1 MEGAVNLTLNII
13 KNESKKLTKGEMELL
28 NKIRKLY
35 KDYQAEAYLYVQ
47 PTISNLIPDFIL
59 IDEKRGI
66 SILEVKD
73 WSLSYIKDINKR
85 RVILADRED
94 DNPISKTTQYYNI
107 CNGIISNNDKIYY
120 LADSIYAN
128 TVLTN
133 MSKEDV
139 QVEKIKTSFNS
150 NCINCITKDILANLQ
165 IEDMFSTEINEIS
178 EEEIINIRTSLF
190 PEIKIVKEKINEKD
204 QVIDVDL
211 FSLDEKQESF
221 VRKIPYGHYMITG
234 VPGSGKTQILIAR
247 AIHLIKENPNWNIQ
261 IVTYNLSL
269 TNKIESI
276 LNEIAMDYSNS
287 PILKDVNMA
296 NISVSTFHKMAMRE
310 SRERLPSR
318 LNSEEKNKWFNEI
331 LPQIALQKCKP
342 SYDAVMI
349 DEYQDFKD
357 DWIKVCINLCKKYKY
372 KNYQGREVED
382 INLFMTGDRL
392 QSIYNSKEHS
402 WSKLGI
408 NMQGRSYFLKT
419 CYRTGKE
426 IAHMALKFLQQNEKL
441 QEEVDKF
448 YKSDDEQLTFLDNN
462 NDSIDTIEFV
472 EGEYEEVVSYINELI
487 RNKKYS
493 YNDILIVCNFK
504 NQCEKIKSML
514 PSSIRYNTRFIKE
527 ADKEDMDSCLLTS
540 TYYSAKGLEGKVV
553 ILMDVDY
560 FYGGLDKQK
569 EIMDRKLIY
578 VGMTRASEKL
588 IIHGKN
594 FNKNSFAKE
603 IKNIYD
609 SSFGY
614 A

>member
-1 MEGAVNLTLNII
+1 MTLNII
-13 KNESKKLTKGEMELL
+13 KNESKKLTKGEIELL

-35 KDYQAEAYLYVQ
+35 KEYKSDAYLYVQ

-150 NCINCITKDILANLQ
+150 NCINCITKDILENLQ
-165 IEDMFSTEINEIS
+165 IEDMFSTEIN

-296 NISVSTFHKMAMRE
+296 NISVGTFHKMAMRE
-310 SRERLPSR
+310 
-318 LNSEEKNKWFNEI
+318 
-331 LPQIALQKCKP
+331 
-342 SYDAVMI
+342 
-349 DEYQDFKD
+349 
-357 DWIKVCINLCKKYKY
+357 
-372 KNYQGREVED
+372 
-382 INLFMTGDRL
+382 
-392 QSIYNSKEHS
+392 
-402 WSKLGI
+402 
-408 NMQGRSYFLKT
+408 
-419 CYRTGKE
+419 
-426 IAHMALKFLQQNEKL
+426 
-441 QEEVDKF
+441 
-448 YKSDDEQLTFLDNN
+448 
-462 NDSIDTIEFV
+462 
-472 EGEYEEVVSYINELI
+472 
-487 RNKKYS
+487 
-493 YNDILIVCNFK
+493 
-504 NQCEKIKSML
+504 
-514 PSSIRYNTRFIKE
+514 
-527 ADKEDMDSCLLTS
+527 
-540 TYYSAKGLEGKVV
+540 
-553 ILMDVDY
+553 
-560 FYGGLDKQK
+560 
-569 EIMDRKLIY
+569 
-578 VGMTRASEKL
+578 
-588 IIHGKN
+588 
-594 FNKNSFAKE
+594 
-603 IKNIYD
+603 
-609 SSFGY
+609 
-614 A
+614 